1 MNRNSAQLLVVAQIF
16 NLLYRRFLICW
27 AAVACRRPVAFR
39 ALADCK
45 SAIQQSA
52 TLRYAFGQ
60 SAAYHSLFILSLV
73 RRREIFG
80 LSLAFIFALTSC
92 FAGAQTDLPARPNT
106 DLNASNAAV
115 RAEQLRAVCLQGRR
129 CVCGRVLK
137 VFPNGVLVESGYPSL
152 LRDALHGAWH
162 LPGTVIASRPANLV
176 ETQDPDGFCVGVVFL
191 TDLPKLRGGK
201 KEHIEPYDYVV
212 LHSYSAGQYTYTSVG
227 GIQRTVRRFA
237 GGLET
242 AVNLIIQEERANAV
256 PIPK

>member
-1 MNRNSAQLLVVAQIF
+1 MNRTSVVLLSVLFGFALAPCFAVAQT
-16 NLLYRRFLICW
+16 N
-27 AAVACRRPVAFR
+27 VA
-39 ALADCK
+39 
-45 SAIQQSA
+45 
-52 TLRYAFGQ
+52 
-60 SAAYHSLFILSLV
+60 
-73 RRREIFG
+73 
-80 LSLAFIFALTSC
+80 
-92 FAGAQTDLPARPNT
+92 ARPNT
-106 DLNASNAAV
+106 DLNVSNAAV

-212 LHSYSAGQYTYTSVG
+212 LHSYPAGQYTYTSVG
-227 GIQRTVRRFA
+227 SIQRTVRRFA